1 MTVPQLLYLVSIAIY
16 IVFFCLFVRLF
27 FWKSYSEKTY
37 WRRKPRLTLAQVQQ
51 LARDTDQE
59 LPYLTVMVPARNEA
73 DVIEQTIKHMTQLN
87 YPPDRY
93 EVVIVT
99 DQKELMIQEA
109 HRPRTITN
117 TLDALSEGL
126 HTRHAAF
133 DADGRRLALG
143 LLTQLSLQDLESI
156 AATWH
161 QLPHWHLI
169 HRLSPSKLFELV
181 RTIAEEI
188 LAHRGRPAISR
199 LTCLIERAYSG
210 LDDDQV
216 YGALCVHLGLALP
229 VVAALCSLEQS
240 ESSTARNMMRLV
252 AQTHH
257 ERTYSVLYTLTCG
270 VSNQLRSHLQS
281 LLADGQ
287 LRPALQDAYLLS
299 FPTTQD
305 IVARQQADL
314 KRRSSSHRLRH
325 VVVPFDFDG
334 KYQGQCV
341 GSAVPSTKGR
351 ALNFALPLIDPRSQ
365 VCGFY
370 DAESRPET
378 NVLLYVAHRRLQ
390 EGESVQILQGP
401 VFQVRNFYS
410 LGPFT
415 KIVSLYQAISH
426 DWYLPVI
433 FRRLPFVGGTNL
445 FVATE
450 LLARIKGYD
459 DDSLTEDLELG
470 ARAYLKC
477 GAWPEFLPFYS
488 SEQTPPVFR
497 AFFRQRLRWG
507 TGHLQVMEKIRT
519 DTSYPRDKAMM
530 IWRRLFVK
538 AQVEWTLYQF
548 GALLPPLAL
557 LLWWLGYIDP
567 SIAPFEVRAVM
578 NGLSLLYFAFTVY
591 AYTRY
596 SPYVDQSARPRDWR
610 GRAGIYGSLVMLPFV
625 AFFFPIPFSTALVLK
640 GLHLE
645 PKIWVKTPRTR
656 E

>member
-1 MTVPQLLYLVSIAIY
+1 RS
-16 IVFFCLFVRLF
+16 
-27 FWKSYSEKTY
+27 
-37 WRRKPRLTLAQVQQ
+37 
-51 LARDTDQE
+51 
-59 LPYLTVMVPARNEA
+59 
-73 DVIEQTIKHMTQLN
+73 
-87 YPPDRY
+87 
-93 EVVIVT
+93 
-99 DQKELMIQEA
+99 
-109 HRPRTITN
+109 
-117 TLDALSEGL
+117 
-126 HTRHAAF
+126 
-133 DADGRRLALG
+133 
-143 LLTQLSLQDLESI
+143 
-156 AATWH
+156 
-161 QLPHWHLI
+161 
-169 HRLSPSKLFELV
+169 
-181 RTIAEEI
+181 IAEEI
-188 LAHRGRPAISR
+188 LERSGRPNISR
-199 LTCLIERAYSG
+199 LTCLIERTHLG
-210 LDDDQV
+210 LDDDQIQ
-216 YGALCVHLGLALP
+216 GALGVYLGLALP
-229 VVAALCSLEQS
+229 VVSVLCSLEQS
-240 ESSTARNMMRLV
+240 DSPIARSMMRF
-252 AQTHH
+252 AAHTHH
-257 ERTYSVLYTLTCG
+257 ERTYNVLYTLTCR
-270 VSNQLRSHLQS
+270 VSNQLRSQLQA
-281 LLADGQ
+281 LLTSDRLQ
-287 LRPALQDAYLLS
+287 PALQEAYLLS

-305 IVARQQADL
+305 IVARQQWDL
-314 KRRSSSHRLRH
+314 NQRSSGHRLRH

-334 KYQGQCV
+334 KYQGQCL
-341 GSAVPSTKGR
+341 GTMVPSTKGR

-365 VCGFY
+365 MCGFY
-370 DAESRPET
+370 DAESRPEA
-378 NVLLYVAHRRLQ
+378 NVLLYVAYRRIQDQ
-390 EGESVQILQGP
+390 EAVQILQGP

-410 LGPFT
+410 MGPFT

-445 FVATE
+445 FVSTD

-459 DDSLTEDLELG
+459 DHSLTEDLELG

-507 TGHLQVMEKIRT
+507 TGHLQVMEKIRS

-538 AQVEWTLYQF
+538 GQVEWTLYQT

-610 GRAGIYGSLVMLPFV
+610 GRVGVYGSLVMLPFV
-625 AFFFPIPFSTALVLK
+625 AFFFPVPFSTALVLK

-645 PKIWVKTPRTR
+645 PKIWIKTPRTR